1 MKSQLVPQIVES
13 SGRMAS
19 AYLTWSHAV
28 QLLVAGTLANQYM
41 TNTQI
46 SVVQKDVECV
56 KKDVERLQR
65 NMDRLSDDVRQL
77 SSEVREVLQNRRRSW
92 W

>member
-1 MKSQLVPQIVES
+1 M
-13 SGRMAS
+13 S

-46 SVVQKDVECV
+46 DGVKKDVECV
-56 KKDVERLQR
+56 KKDVSRLQR
-65 NMDRLSDDVRQL
+65 DMDRLSDDVRQL
-77 SSEVREVLQNRRRSW
+77 SSEVREALRNQRRPW